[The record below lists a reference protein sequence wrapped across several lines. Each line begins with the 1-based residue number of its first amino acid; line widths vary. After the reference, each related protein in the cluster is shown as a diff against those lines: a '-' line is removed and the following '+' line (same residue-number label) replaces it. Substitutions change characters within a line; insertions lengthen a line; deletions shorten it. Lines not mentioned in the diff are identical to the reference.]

1 MIVNVLLPLNLN
13 KPFTYSVPKKF
24 NVNVGDFVE
33 VPFLTK
39 KYIGLVFGE
48 NPKIEKNIKLKNIGR
63 KILVPPLKPEV
74 IKLSFIIC
82 NLISF
87 NLLRSL
93 LKEDIKFIIEGIR
106 KK

>member
-48 NPKIEKNIKLKNIGR
+48 NPKIYKEIPNIKKIQKN
-63 KILVPPLKPEV
+63 P
-74 IKLSFIIC
+74 
-82 NLISF
+82 
-87 NLLRSL
+87 
-93 LKEDIKFIIEGIR
+93 KFPRLCLG
-106 KK
+106 